1 MRKFA
6 TMLVYAGM
14 SGLSCSSGVHA
25 HTHTHTHTHR
35 VTQPIIIIHSVSTA
49 LKICAPPVYLL
60 HPHPW
65 QPLLCSF
72 PGEGSWVRF
81 YLASP
86 LLGVDPP

>member
-1 MRKFA
+1 
-6 TMLVYAGM
+6 MLVYAGM
-14 SGLSCSSGVHA
+14 SGLSCSSGVY
-25 HTHTHTHTHR
+25 THTHTHSDTA
-35 VTQPIIIIHSVSTA
+35 IIIIHSVSTA

-72 PGEGSWVRF
+72 PGEGSWVRL